1 MIRKA
6 RIPDVPELHRL
17 INWFAERDAMLPR
30 ALNAIY
36 ENIRDFVVLEIDG
49 RVRGCCALHV
59 LWEDLA
65 EIKSLAVEEDLHG
78 GGYGRKLV
86 EACLDEAREMGIP
99 RVFALTYIPEFF
111 EKLGFSRVDKSELPQ
126 KIWSDCINC
135 PKFPDCGEEAVQ
147 IELGTRRV

>member
-6 RIPDVPELHRL
+6 RIPDAPELHKL

-49 RVRGCCALHV
+49 EVKGCCALHV
-59 LWEDLA
+59 TWGDLA
-65 EIKSLAVEEDLHG
+65 EIKSLAVDESLQGAGHG
-78 GGYGRKLV
+78 KLLV
-86 EACLDEAREMGIP
+86 QTCLDEAREMGIP
-99 RVFALTYIPEFF
+99 RVFALTYVPGFF
-111 EKLGFSRVDKSELPQ
+111 EKLGFSRVDKARLPQ
-126 KIWSDCINC
+126 KIWSDCVNC

-147 IELGTRRV
+147 IELEADRG